1 TVLDNAISLYPNP
14 ASSVVTLANT
24 ANILLEQAAIYDTN
38 GRLIRTI
45 DLADMQQEMAIDVSD
60 LATGVYM
67 VMITSDNASTVKRL
81 VKR

>member
-1 TVLDNAISLYPNP
+1 M
-14 ASSVVTLANT
+14 
-24 ANILLEQAAIYDTN
+24 YDTN

-81 VKR
+81 VKE